1 MSSEIDVRELAE
13 TEAPAWEAFVQS
25 CPQATFFHRIG
36 WRRVIHDS
44 FGQRTYCR
52 VAWRSGSIVGVLPL
66 VYVKSLFFGNSLISM
81 GFCVY
86 GGIAADDAPAVDALA
101 RDAADLARNL
111 NVHYL
116 ELRHRDPLLPDWPTK
131 SDLYATF
138 RKEIPVDEAANL
150 KMIPK
155 RKRADVRKSLAL
167 APRLEVGDDLDTF
180 YRLFSTGY
188 RDMGT
193 PIFTKKFFA
202 NIMQEFGDDA
212 EIAVAYGP
220 DGPAV
225 ALMSFFF
232 RDEVLPYF
240 VGNTTASRKLHAL
253 DFVCWNLM
261 RRSVE
266 RGARL
271 FDFGRSKNGT
281 GPFRFKKLWGFT
293 PEPLHYQYHL
303 VRSTEVPNVSPTN
316 PKYALFIRAWK
327 RLPLTVAN
335 RVGPLIARQLG

>member
-1 MSSEIDVRELAE
+1 MSSEINVRELTEA
-13 TEAPAWEAFVQS
+13 EAPAWDAFVEAS
-25 CPQATFFHRIG
+25 PRASFFHRVG
-36 WRRVIHDS
+36 WRRVITDS
-44 FGQRTYCR
+44 FGHRTYYR
-52 VAWRSGSIVGVLPL
+52 VAWRGETIVGVLPL
-66 VYVKSLFFGNSLISM
+66 VHVKSLLFGNSLISM

-86 GGIAADDAPAVDALA
+86 GGIAADDEEAVGALA
-101 RDAADLARNL
+101 RDAADLAREL

-138 RKEIPVDEAANL
+138 RKEIPADEAVNL

-155 RKRADVRKSLAL
+155 RKRADVRKSLKL
-167 APRLEVGDDLDTF
+167 DPRLEVGDDLETF

-193 PIFTKKFFA
+193 PIFTKRFFT
-202 NIMQEFGDDA
+202 NIMREFGDDA

-240 VGNTTASRKLHAL
+240 VGNTPASRKLHAL

-261 RRSVE
+261 RRSAG
-266 RGARL
+266 RGVRW
-271 FDFGRSKNGT
+271 FDFGRSKSGT
-281 GPFRFKKLWGFT
+281 GPFSFKKFWGFT

-303 VRSTEVPNVSPTN
+303 VRSAEIPNVSPTN
-316 PKYALFIRAWK
+316 PKYALFIRSWK
-327 RLPLTVAN
+327 RLPLSVAN